1 MANMANVLGL
11 IFANMHE
18 QSVADLTK
26 KRTLASVPFGGRYRM
41 IDFPLSNMV
50 NSDIDNVGIIT
61 KDNYLSLMDHLGSG
75 DEWDLSRKQAV
86 CTCFPLMETATLFT
100 EADLRLWLR

>member
-26 KRTLASVPFGGRYRM
+26 QRTLASVPFGGRYRM

-75 DEWDLSRKQAV
+75 DEWDLSRKNRRYAPAS
-86 CTCFPLMETATLFT
+86 PLRKQQRSLQRQT
-100 EADLRLWLR
+100 

>member
-26 KRTLASVPFGGRYRM
+26 KRTLASVPFGGRWKPRCCA
-41 IDFPLSNMV
+41 
-50 NSDIDNVGIIT
+50 GAG
-61 KDNYLSLMDHLGSG
+61 LGSPG
-75 DEWDLSRKQAV
+75 GAWHQL
-86 CTCFPLMETATLFT
+86 PPG
-100 EADLRLWLR
+100 RLALPSGGAG

>member
-26 KRTLASVPFGGRYRM
+26 KAHTCKCALRRQIQNDRFPAVKYGKQRY
-41 IDFPLSNMV
+41 
-50 NSDIDNVGIIT
+50 
-61 KDNYLSLMDHLGSG
+61 
-75 DEWDLSRKQAV
+75 
-86 CTCFPLMETATLFT
+86 
-100 EADLRLWLR
+100 

>member
-26 KRTLASVPFGGRYRM
+26 QRTCKRALRRQIQNDRFPAVKYGKQRY
-41 IDFPLSNMV
+41 
-50 NSDIDNVGIIT
+50 
-61 KDNYLSLMDHLGSG
+61 
-75 DEWDLSRKQAV
+75 
-86 CTCFPLMETATLFT
+86 
-100 EADLRLWLR
+100 

>member
-26 KRTLASVPFGGRYRM
+26 SA
-41 IDFPLSNMV
+41 
-50 NSDIDNVGIIT
+50 
-61 KDNYLSLMDHLGSG
+61 HL
-75 DEWDLSRKQAV
+75 QA
-86 CTCFPLMETATLFT
+86 CPSAADT
-100 EADLRLWLR
+100 E